1 MLYIILN
8 FVLYRVLYLVGDII
22 QSFVFY
28 YIDKDGGYRFERSGQ
43 DVYSGYYRGGYYKL
57 MQRFVKVLVIVIMD
71 IYNIFILI
79 YNYKYCDQ

>member
-43 DVYSGYYRGGYYKL
+43 DVYSGYYRGGY
-57 MQRFVKVLVIVIMD
+57 
-71 IYNIFILI
+71 
-79 YNYKYCDQ
+79 